1 MALLH
6 AVTVFLS
13 AFLLFQVQPLL
24 SKWILPWYGGGP
36 AIWTTCLVFF
46 QSALFAG
53 YAYAHLSER
62 YFPRVLRPALHLVLL
77 GAATLVSIAP
87 VPPGSLDHPTASILQ
102 LLAVHV
108 GLPFF
113 LLSTTGPLVQAWS
126 ARAFPDRSPYRLY
139 ALSNV
144 GSLAAL
150 LTYPFLVEPRWGL
163 RAQSSFWTWGFRA
176 FVVLSAAGAL
186 AAWRHAPAPAA
197 PSMGEEPAP
206 SASRKACWILLPAFA
221 SAMLMASTNQL
232 CQDVAVLPFLW
243 VLPLAAYLIS
253 FILTFDHPRWYR
265 PTWIAPLAVAFTFA
279 AAATDRMAAMTPA
292 VSVVRVSVLLLSLF
306 FACLLCHGELA
317 RLRPAPRFLTSYYL
331 AISAGGALGGAF
343 VSLAAPRI
351 FTTFFEWK
359 LGIGITYVGAWGLL
373 VWLQRERLRANL
385 NLGAVLAV
393 VAAIGFAFLATFLG
407 STPSL
412 DVARNFYGVVRV
424 VSRGEGDDAV
434 RDFVHGRIL
443 HGREYLRGPHH
454 GQPTTYYV
462 EFSGVGRAIAAFR
475 SRPDLRVG
483 VVGLGVGTIAAY
495 GEAASQTFRFY
506 EINPEVVR
514 LARTQFRSLAE
525 CPAKVDVVLGDAR
538 LSMEREA
545 PQRYHV
551 LALDAFSGDT
561 IPTHLLT
568 AEAMAVY
575 ARHLEPDGL
584 LALHISNHYL
594 DLAPVVRGMAR
605 AAGMTTAM
613 VEHFLD
619 EAGASQSSRW
629 MLCARRESALR
640 EAGAT
645 FEDDAREILWT
656 DDASDL
662 FSILKL
668 R

>member
-13 AFLLFQVQPLL
+13 AFLLFQVQPLV

-46 QSALFAG
+46 QTALFAG

-62 YFPRVLRPALHLVLL
+62 YLPRAPRLALHLLLL
-77 GAATLVSIAP
+77 GAASMGSIAP
-87 VPPGSLDHPTASILQ
+87 VPPASLEQPTASILR
-102 LLAVHV
+102 LLAVHI

-126 ARAFPDRSPYRLY
+126 ARAFPERSPYRLY

-163 RAQSSFWTWGFRA
+163 RAQSAFWTWSFRGFA
-176 FVVLSAAGAL
+176 LLCAAGAL
-186 AAWRHAPAPAA
+186 AAWRRGAA
-197 PSMGEEPAP
+197 PVTATSDDEPAP
-206 SASRKACWILLPAFA
+206 SAGRKALWILLPAFA

-232 CQDVAVLPFLW
+232 CQDVAVIPFLW
-243 VLPLAAYLIS
+243 VLPLAAYLVT

-265 PTWIAPLAVAFTFA
+265 PAWIAPLAAAFTFA
-279 AAATDRMAAMTPA
+279 AAVTDRVGAITPTVTILRIA
-292 VSVVRVSVLLLSLF
+292 VLLLSLF
-306 FACLLCHGELA
+306 FVCLLCHGELA
-317 RLRPAPRFLTSYYL
+317 RLKPAPRFLTSYYL
-331 AISAGGALGGAF
+331 AISGGGALGGAF
-343 VSLAAPRI
+343 VSLAAPRL
-351 FTTFFEWK
+351 FDSFFEWK
-359 LGIGITYVGAWGLL
+359 LGIGISYVAAWGLL
-373 VWLQRERLRANL
+373 FWIQRERLRANL

-393 VAAIGFAFLATFLG
+393 VAVIGFAFLVSFFGAA
-407 STPSL
+407 PRI
-412 DVARNFYGVVRV
+412 DIARNFYGVVRV
-424 VSRGEGDDAV
+424 VARGEGDDAV

-443 HGREYLRGPHH
+443 HGREYVRGPHH

-462 EFSGVGRAIAAFR
+462 ESSGVGRAIAGFR

-495 GEAASQTFRFY
+495 GESVSQSFRFY

-514 LARTQFRSLAE
+514 LARTQFRTLAE
-525 CPAKVDVVLGDAR
+525 CPGKVDVVLGDAR

-575 ARHLEPDGL
+575 RKHLEPDGVL
-584 LALHISNHYL
+584 VVHISNHYL

-605 AAGMTTAM
+605 AAGLTTAT
-613 VEHFLD
+613 VEHRLD
-619 EAGASQSSRW
+619 ETGASQSSRW
-629 MLCARRESALR
+629 MLCSRREAALR
-640 EAGAT
+640 EAGAPL
-645 FEDDAREILWT
+645 EEGLREIRWT